1 MIVTHYEYDWHCALE
16 PIETYKVVAPLS
28 DYAVLEPF
36 KLQKYFIGRKYSIPF
51 ENIKVY
57 TTAEPAILY
66 HVYGC
71 FKTYSNEE
79 QAKHELNQIRAFY
92 GKINLC
98 IAKCTIPVD
107 SLYIDY
113 DGIFLSDH
121 IIIHKLISPET
132 LFNRTKKKT
141 KYESKS

>member
-1 MIVTHYEYDWHCALE
+1 MIVTHDDYDWHCALE

-36 KLQKYFIGRKYSIPF
+36 KTRKFYMYREYSIPL
-51 ENIKVY
+51 NALKAY
-57 TTAEPAILY
+57 CTTESAILC

-141 KYESKS
+141 KYEGKS